1 MPGALLAGGAARA
14 CAALP
19 LAGGFH
25 AGKQGGKWHLLGA
38 LFSEKS
44 PNTL

>member
-1 MPGALLAGGAARA
+1 MPGALLAGEAASA

-19 LAGGFH
+19 FAGGFH
-25 AGKQGGKWHLLGA
+25 AGKQGGKWHLLGPS
-38 LFSEKS
+38 FSEKS